1 MEGKMYNLKQAA
13 SIAIIGGADGPTSIY
28 VAKGSLL
35 TFIIL
40 YIAVPAILF
49 TLAIFFLVRSIKKKQ
64 KARTIIFSILSGI
77 FFLTPIFLI
86 LCPIILAH
94 KEAAR
99 IEKEFYQNYHADEQ
113 NIEVENAAESDV
125 QESFDYYFSPIS
137 IKDFSELHGK
147 CIETESGFAGVSYIF
162 HNKTVPPEDG
172 ISMTVDKFTH
182 GSGLPVIGAEYDLP
196 CSIENDTLT
205 ISSNEK
211 FFIKDG
217 ILHFLYDD
225 KEVRFCS
232 RQNGDKVKAHY
243 DSFLESFYNPKD

>member
-1 MEGKMYNLKQAA
+1 MYNLKQAA

-28 VAKGSLL
+28 VANGSLL
-35 TFIIL
+35 TCILL

-49 TLAIFFLVRSIKKKQ
+49 ALAIFFLARSIKKKQ
-64 KARTIIFSILSGI
+64 KARTIIFAILSGI

-94 KEAAR
+94 KEAAK

-125 QESFDYYFSPIS
+125 QESFDYYS

-147 CIETESGFAGVSYIF
+147 CIAVAAGFAGISYIF
-162 HNKTVPPEDG
+162 HDKTVPPENG
-172 ISMTVDKFTH
+172 IIMTVDKFTH

-205 ISSNEK
+205 ISSNER

-217 ILHFLYDD
+217 ILHFLYND
-225 KEVRFCS
+225 KEPS
-232 RQNGDKVKAHY
+232 IYSIHDDGDEIEAYY
-243 DSFLESFYNPKD
+243 DSVLETFSKQED